1 VFISSAKIN
10 IGYLIVPPCTGV
22 EEHLAFKHGLGGL
35 AIWERREALH
45 RGDAVRD
52 VRAVNFKFLN
62 NLRKQMH
69 TGEWRL
75 VEDEGQSIAL
85 WVCYNLLER

>member
-10 IGYLIVPPCTGV
+10 IGYPTVPPCTGI

-35 AIWERREALH
+35 AIRERREALQ
-45 RGDAVRD
+45 RGDALRD
-52 VRAVNFKFLN
+52 VRAVNFQFLN
-62 NLRKQMH
+62 NLRKQMQ

-85 WVCYNLLER
+85 WVCYSLLER